1 MSGPCGVWT
10 QAKCTFCLSL
20 TQADNS
26 GIIYCTGSVQFQR
39 PAART
44 KESLTLCPA
53 LDSTGGSICFV
64 NNSPLHPK
72 RWVIYSSCLSF
83 CTDHGCKEKM
93 YHSSESLEGNGVKRG
108 MANNSLFS
116 HLGATETPSQ
126 TSDENG
132 SRASVW
138 ENVGR
143 G

>member
-1 MSGPCGVWT
+1 
-10 QAKCTFCLSL
+10 
-20 TQADNS
+20 
-26 GIIYCTGSVQFQR
+26 
-39 PAART
+39 
-44 KESLTLCPA
+44 
-53 LDSTGGSICFV
+53 
-64 NNSPLHPK
+64 
-72 RWVIYSSCLSF
+72 
-83 CTDHGCKEKM
+83 M
-93 YHSSESLEGNGVKRG
+93 YHSSESLEGNAVKRE